1 MTMSKELLEVVQR
14 VTTDAEYRAEFMA
27 DPKTRLSEL
36 GVPANLVE
44 RIVPTLLAAVAAGSI
59 VLTEIDPEVI
69 LSPAL
74 GWR

>member
-1 MTMSKELLEVVQR
+1 MSKELLEVVQR
-14 VTTDAEYRAEFMA
+14 VTTDEEYRSEFMA
-27 DPKTRLSEL
+27 DPRTRLSEL
-36 GVPANLVE
+36 GVPAKLVE

>member
-14 VTTDAEYRAEFMA
+14 LATDEEYRAEFMA

-36 GVPANLVE
+36 GVPPKLVE
-44 RIVPTLLAAVAAGSI
+44 RVVPTLLAAIAAGPI
-59 VLTEIDPEVI
+59 ILDKIDPNSA
-69 LSPAL
+69 LSPGV